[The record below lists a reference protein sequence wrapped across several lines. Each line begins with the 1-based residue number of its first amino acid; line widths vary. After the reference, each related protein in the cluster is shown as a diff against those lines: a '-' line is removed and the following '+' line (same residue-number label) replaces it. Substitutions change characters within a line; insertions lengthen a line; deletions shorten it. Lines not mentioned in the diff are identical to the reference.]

1 MAPATAERTPAN
13 QRPEP
18 LVTKTKHQHMNKIA
32 LIGNFPPRKCGI
44 ATFTKDLLEG
54 IRNNDTSV
62 SVIAMNDGLKNYN
75 YPPDVEFEI
84 EQNEIASYINAA
96 NFLNTNNF
104 DAVILQHE
112 FGIFGGRDGRHI
124 IQLLKRLQM
133 PVITTLHT
141 ILDNPSDGQKAVLQ
155 GIAGISKKLISIS
168 QKGIEILRDTYGIS
182 ASKCE
187 HIHHGVH
194 KIETQDTRKIKQK
207 LGIDTQK
214 VLLTFGLLSRNKSI
228 EVVIKALPRVVEKHP
243 DVIYIVLGETHPH
256 VLKHQGE
263 DYRHSLIRLVNKL
276 KLEKNVIFINRF
288 VSNKELFEFLKIA
301 DIYVIP
307 YLGEKQISSGTLIYT
322 MGAGTPII
330 STPFWYAQE
339 MLAGKRGILFDFN
352 DSEQLSGKIIYL
364 LDNEAERGQMG
375 NNALALAEQCYWPN
389 IGRQYVELLKT
400 LIEEDQAASRY
411 RMANDMEFA
420 FQLPPLNLLHLR
432 VFTDDTGILQ
442 HSRYNIPDRAH
453 GYCLDDNTRALM
465 LSVMLQTDVQDT
477 DRLNRLTSIY
487 LSFIDYAFNP
497 SNGKFRNFMSYERK
511 WLEEE
516 GSEDSAGRTMWALG
530 YTAAYTRVSNFYYH
544 SDSLFK
550 RGLESTGYITHPRA
564 LAYLILGLVHHAGVH
579 REAEVIRILESKAQQ
594 LSSFFDPTID
604 RDWLWYDT
612 VVTYANSRI
621 PQALIAAGIFLKKP
635 GLISRGFR
643 ILDWLIEKQ
652 FIDNLF
658 SPIGNKGWLTPEGK
672 ALFDQQPLEAH
683 GMLDACLQAEEYV
696 KDGKYADYALKAFAW
711 FMGENNAS
719 SVLYDFASGGCRDGL
734 HPDGVNLNQG
744 AESTLSWLMSLIS
757 ISYYLRSKSK

>member
-1 MAPATAERTPAN
+1 
-13 QRPEP
+13 
-18 LVTKTKHQHMNKIA
+18 MNKIA

-54 IRNNDTSV
+54 IRSNGTAV
-62 SVIAMNDGLKNYN
+62 SVIAMNDGLKTYN
-75 YPPDVEFEI
+75 YPSDVEFEI
-84 EQNEIASYINAA
+84 EQNEIASYIKAA
-96 NFLNTNNF
+96 DFLNTNNF

-124 IQLLKRLQM
+124 VQLLKRLQM

-141 ILDNPSDGQKAVLQ
+141 ILDKPSESQKAVLHE
-155 GIAGISKKLISIS
+155 IAGISKKLISIS
-168 QKGIEILRDTYGIS
+168 AKGIEILQDVYGIS

-194 KIETQDTRKIKQK
+194 KIEIPDAGKIKQK
-207 LGIDTQK
+207 LGVDAKK

-228 EVVIKALPRVVEKHP
+228 EVVIKALPGVVEKHP

-256 VLKHQGE
+256 VVKQEGE
-263 DYRHSLIRLVNKL
+263 DYRHSLIRLVSKL
-276 KLEKNVIFINRF
+276 KLEKNVVFINRF
-288 VSNKELFEFLKIA
+288 ASNKELFEFLKIC

-307 YLGEKQISSGTLIYT
+307 YVDENQISSGTLIYT
-322 MGAGTPII
+322 MGAGKPII
-330 STPFWYAQE
+330 STPFWYAKE
-339 MLAGKRGILFDFN
+339 MLADNRGVLFDFN
-352 DSEQLSGKIIYL
+352 DSEQLSEKIIYL
-364 LDNEAERGQMG
+364 LDNEAEQKRISG
-375 NNALALAEQCYWPN
+375 NALALAEQCYWPN
-389 IGRQYVELLKT
+389 IGKQYVELLET
-400 LIEEDQAASRY
+400 LSREEIAANLY
-411 RMANDMEFA
+411 QMASDMEFA
-420 FQLPPLNLLHLR
+420 FPLSSVNLQHLR
-432 VFTDDTGILQ
+432 VLTDDTGILQ
-442 HSRYNIPDRAH
+442 HSRYNIPDRSH
-453 GYCLDDNTRALM
+453 GYCVDDNARALM
-465 LSVMLQTDVQDT
+465 LSVMLQNDVQAIDE
-477 DRLNRLTSIY
+477 LNRLTSIY
-487 LSFIDYAFNP
+487 LSFTDYAFNP

-544 SDSLFK
+544 SNSLFN
-550 RGLESTGYITHPRA
+550 RGLESSDYIAHPRA
-564 LAYLILGLVHHAGVH
+564 LAYLILGLVHHAEVH
-579 REAEVIRILESKAQQ
+579 GEAPVIRILESKAQQ
-594 LSSFFDPTID
+594 LSSFFDQTIHN
-604 RDWLWYDT
+604 DWLWFDP

-621 PQALIAAGIFLKKP
+621 PQALMAAGMFLKKP
-635 GLISRGFR
+635 GMISRGLK

-652 FIDNLF
+652 FIDHLF

-696 KDGKYADYALKAFAW
+696 KDGKYAGYALKAFAW
-711 FMGENNAS
+711 FTGENNSS
-719 SVLYDFASGGCRDGL
+719 SVLYDFATGGCRDGL
-734 HPDGVNLNQG
+734 HPGGANLNQG

>member
-1 MAPATAERTPAN
+1 
-13 QRPEP
+13 
-18 LVTKTKHQHMNKIA
+18 MNKIA

-54 IRNNDTSV
+54 IRSNGTTT
-62 SVIAMNDGLKNYN
+62 SVIAMNDGLKTYN

-84 EQNEIASYINAA
+84 EQNEIVSYIKAA
-96 NFLNTNNF
+96 NFLNSNNF

-141 ILDNPSDGQKAVLQ
+141 ILDKPTESQKAVLHEV
-155 GIAGISKKLISIS
+155 AGISKKLISIS
-168 QKGIEILRDTYGIS
+168 KKGIKILQDTYGIS

-187 HIHHGVH
+187 HIQHGVH
-194 KIETQDTRKIKQK
+194 KIEIQDTDKIKQK
-207 LGIDTQK
+207 LGVDAKK
-214 VLLTFGLLSRNKSI
+214 VLLTFGLLSKNKSI

-256 VLKHQGE
+256 VLKHEGE
-263 DYRHSLIRLVNKL
+263 DYRHSLIRLVNRL

-288 VSNKELFEFLKIA
+288 ATNKELFEFLRIS

-307 YLGEKQISSGTLIYT
+307 YLGENQISSGTLIYT
-322 MGAGTPII
+322 MGADTPII
-330 STPFWYAQE
+330 STPFWYAKE
-339 MLAGKRGILFDFN
+339 MLADNRGLLFDFN
-352 DSEQLSGKIIYL
+352 NSEQLSEKIIYL
-364 LDNEAERGQMG
+364 LDNETERKRISG
-375 NNALALAEQCYWPN
+375 NALALAEQCYWPN
-389 IGRQYVELLKT
+389 IGRQYVELLQT
-400 LIEEDQAASRY
+400 LSREEMAATLY
-411 RMANDMEFA
+411 QMANDMEFA
-420 FQLPPLNLLHLR
+420 FPLSPVNLVHLR
-432 VFTDDTGILQ
+432 VLTDDTGILQ
-442 HSRYNIPDRAH
+442 HSRYNIPDRTH
-453 GYCLDDNTRALM
+453 GYCVDDNARALM
-465 LSVMLQTDVQDT
+465 LSVMLQSDVQDI
-477 DRLNRLTSIY
+477 DELNRLTSIY
-487 LSFIDYAFNP
+487 LSFTDYAFNP

-530 YTAAYTRVSNFYYH
+530 YTAAYTHVSNFYYH
-544 SDSLFK
+544 SNSLFY
-550 RGLESTGYITHPRA
+550 RGLKNIDYISHPRA
-564 LAYLILGLVHHAGVH
+564 LAYLVLGMVHHAEVRG
-579 REAEVIRILESKAQQ
+579 EAPVISMLESKALQ
-594 LSSFFDPTID
+594 LSAFFDQTINN
-604 RDWLWYDT
+604 DWLWYED

-621 PQALIAAGIFLKKP
+621 PQALIAAGMFFKNSVMINRGLK
-635 GLISRGFR
+635 

-658 SPIGNKGWLTPEGK
+658 LPIGNKGWLTPEGK

-711 FMGENNAS
+711 FTGENNCS
-719 SVLYDFASGGCRDGL
+719 SVLYDFATGGCRDGL
-734 HPDGVNLNQG
+734 HSGGANLNQG